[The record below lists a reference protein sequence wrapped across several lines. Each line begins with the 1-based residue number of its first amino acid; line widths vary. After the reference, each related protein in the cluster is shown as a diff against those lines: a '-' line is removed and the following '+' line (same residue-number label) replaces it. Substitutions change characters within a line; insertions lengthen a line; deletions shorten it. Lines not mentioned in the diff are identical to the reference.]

1 MLPLGDDQNVTLLIL
16 AASDQAPAWTPV
28 AFVASL
34 ALIFTVAS
42 FWWINARQGRLQ
54 TYEPHSFAAAANEQL
69 TLLRIPLVMFNTG
82 AKPIVVQD
90 LRLRFPDESEA
101 VLPLPWRTSRSKLMP
116 KSDDGH
122 ALPAVFAVEGR
133 KAEQMFIEFG
143 APFPGFVPEARDY
156 RVVIETRLGHRKGWR
171 PLLTFTW
178 RAARMTSP
186 GQYITYSNSPD
197 DLTSDQKAQADAAL
211 KALAAKVV
219 KNASPPDTGE

>member
-1 MLPLGDDQNVTLLIL
+1 MTLLIL
-16 AASDQAPAWTPV
+16 AAGDKAPAWTPV

-34 ALIFTVAS
+34 ALFFTVGS
-42 FWWINARQGRLQ
+42 FWWLNARQGRLR
-54 TYEPHSFAAAANEQL
+54 TYEPHSFAAAANEQV
-69 TLLRIPLVMFNTG
+69 TLLRLPLVMLNTG

-90 LRLRFPDESEA
+90 LRLRFPDEPGA
-101 VLPLPWRTSRSKLMP
+101 LLPLPWRTSRSKLMP

-178 RAARMTSP
+178 RAARMTFP
-186 GQYITYSNSPD
+186 DRYITYSNSPD
-197 DLTSDQKAQADAAL
+197 DLTAKQKAQADAAL
-211 KALAAKVV
+211 KALAAKIV
-219 KNASPPDTGE
+219 KGDPPPGTGG